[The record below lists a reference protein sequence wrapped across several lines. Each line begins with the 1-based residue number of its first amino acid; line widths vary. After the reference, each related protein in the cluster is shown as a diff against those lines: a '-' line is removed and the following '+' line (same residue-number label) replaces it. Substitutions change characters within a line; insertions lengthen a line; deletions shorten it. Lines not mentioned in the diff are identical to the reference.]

1 MVATDRSDTADRAV
15 RWAAHV
21 AAAYQAELLLFQVL
35 SSADEG
41 GVSEDAV
48 SLATEELGRFAEELA
63 GLRGRARVA
72 VDDDPARAIL
82 EAVEEERVDVV
93 VVGNL
98 GMAGR
103 KQFLL
108 GNVPNRVSHN
118 ARCTVI
124 IVNTAPQDERI
135 DASRRPRS
143 ASTEASVGA
152 EDRLLGRA
160 WRIGRIMVR
169 AGISDLLMRSR
180 PDDGDAMQS
189 AAQRFRAALDELGP
203 TFAKLGQIL
212 STRPDL
218 LPPAFIEEL
227 ATLQERVTPL
237 TEAEVVSAME
247 RELGVPWE
255 DVFER
260 IDPQPLAAGTI
271 AQVHRATLDTGERVV
286 VKVQRP
292 TAEQDIFQDLGL
304 LEMFAQKAGERP
316 ALQRVFDIPALVGHL
331 SNSLRRELDFRQEAA
346 NIRRMHEVLKPFSR
360 LDVPSV
366 YEEYSTSRLLVMQE
380 VQGVAVQEAPVG
392 AARKEAARQLL
403 EAYYHQVMVEGFFH
417 ADPHPGNMKWWN
429 DKIYFLD
436 LGMVGEVDA
445 KLRELVLLILLA
457 FSQRDPGF
465 LSEVVVMLADD
476 DKRSE
481 GVDFAAFQEDMEQLI
496 ARYRDLSLRELQLG
510 PILQEVTEISVRRNV
525 RVPASLA
532 LMGKAFGQ
540 MQLATSELDPGLDLF
555 SVAESFVLRNTVR
568 QLAGGLD
575 PKKIFYET
583 QKAQVRLVRLLEA
596 IEGAVG
602 ARPGARLQVDFRG
615 TEPLEETITQAS
627 RRLSFA
633 LGLGGALV
641 ATAITANSSE
651 APRWVSAVTG
661 GIGSVL
667 AARMLMERARRRS

>member
-1 MVATDRSDTADRAV
+1 MPKTSGDAGSVERVMVATDRSDTADRAV
-15 RWAAHV
+15 RWAADV

-63 GLRGRARVA
+63 GLRGRARVV

-180 PDDGDAMQS
+180 PDDDDAMQS

-218 LPPAFIEEL
+218 LPPAFVEEL

-255 DVFER
+255 DV
-260 IDPQPLAAGTI
+260 
-271 AQVHRATLDTGERVV
+271 
-286 VKVQRP
+286 
-292 TAEQDIFQDLGL
+292 
-304 LEMFAQKAGERP
+304 
-316 ALQRVFDIPALVGHL
+316 
-331 SNSLRRELDFRQEAA
+331 
-346 NIRRMHEVLKPFSR
+346 
-360 LDVPSV
+360 
-366 YEEYSTSRLLVMQE
+366 
-380 VQGVAVQEAPVG
+380 
-392 AARKEAARQLL
+392 
-403 EAYYHQVMVEGFFH
+403 
-417 ADPHPGNMKWWN
+417 
-429 DKIYFLD
+429 
-436 LGMVGEVDA
+436 
-445 KLRELVLLILLA
+445 
-457 FSQRDPGF
+457 
-465 LSEVVVMLADD
+465 
-476 DKRSE
+476 
-481 GVDFAAFQEDMEQLI
+481 
-496 ARYRDLSLRELQLG
+496 
-510 PILQEVTEISVRRNV
+510 
-525 RVPASLA
+525 
-532 LMGKAFGQ
+532 
-540 MQLATSELDPGLDLF
+540 
-555 SVAESFVLRNTVR
+555 
-568 QLAGGLD
+568 
-575 PKKIFYET
+575 
-583 QKAQVRLVRLLEA
+583 
-596 IEGAVG
+596 
-602 ARPGARLQVDFRG
+602 
-615 TEPLEETITQAS
+615 
-627 RRLSFA
+627 
-633 LGLGGALV
+633 
-641 ATAITANSSE
+641 
-651 APRWVSAVTG
+651 
-661 GIGSVL
+661 
-667 AARMLMERARRRS
+667 